1 MNSAVHNKHAVVI
14 GGSMA
19 GLLAARVLSEH
30 FAQVTVLERDAVQD
44 EPQSRKGQPH
54 TRHLHGLLA
63 KGLEVM
69 ANYFPDLL
77 DSLQGNGALV
87 ADMGAGMRWYAY
99 GGYRLQVEAGM
110 RGALMS
116 RPLLEWQI
124 RRCVAALANV
134 RIVDECDVEGPLFST
149 DKRRVTG
156 VQVTL
161 RAQGNQP
168 HMFPA
173 DLVVD
178 ASGRGS
184 ASPKWLQ
191 AAGYARPVESE
202 VKINMGYATRLYRRR
217 PNDLQGAALIMV
229 TAEGPD
235 DKRSG
240 MIFPIEG
247 DRWIVTLGGI
257 NGDHPPLDEQ
267 GFLAFA
273 RSLPAPDVYRL
284 ITKAEPI
291 SGITPHRF
299 PSSLRRHYEKMP
311 SFPEGYL
318 VLGDA
323 ICSFNPVY
331 GQGMTCA
338 AMEVEAL
345 DQLLS
350 RRLNT
355 RFGKHHPGSLDGL
368 ALEFFTQAG
377 KIVDNP
383 WQMAVGADFRFPG
396 TEGKKAASVDFIN
409 AYVTKVHRA
418 THHDPVVQK
427 EFLKVMNLMQ
437 PPSSLFHPKVLVR
450 VLRGGRKQGQ
460 QARLATAESSR

>member
-1 MNSAVHNKHAVVI
+1 M
-14 GGSMA
+14 
-19 GLLAARVLSEH
+19 
-30 FAQVTVLERDAVQD
+30 
-44 EPQSRKGQPH
+44 
-54 TRHLHGLLA
+54 
-63 KGLEVM
+63 
-69 ANYFPDLL
+69 
-77 DSLQGNGALV
+77 
-87 ADMGAGMRWYAY
+87 
-99 GGYRLQVEAGM
+99 
-110 RGALMS
+110 
-116 RPLLEWQI
+116 LEWQI
-124 RRCVAALANV
+124 RRRVQALANV
-134 RIVDECDVEGPLFST
+134 HIVDECDVEEPLFSP
-149 DKRRVTG
+149 DRQHVTG

-161 RAQGNQP
+161 RGNGNQQRV
-168 HMFPA
+168 FDA

-191 AAGYARPVESE
+191 AAGYGRPAESE

-217 PNDLQGAALIMV
+217 PGDLEGAALIMV
-229 TAEGPD
+229 TAGGPH

-240 MIFPIEG
+240 LVFPVEG

-267 GFLAFA
+267 GYLAFA
-273 RSLPAPDVYRL
+273 RSLPAPDVYN
-284 ITKAEPI
+284 IIAKTEPL
-291 SGITPHRF
+291 SAITPHRF
-299 PSSLRRHYEKMP
+299 PSSLRRHYEKMA

-323 ICSFNPVY
+323 VCSFNPIY

-345 DQLLS
+345 DGLLTKRS
-350 RRLNT
+350 GNLQ
-355 RFGKHHPGSLDGL
+355 GL
-368 ALEFFTQAG
+368 AREFFGRAA

-409 AYVTKVHRA
+409 AYVAKVHRA

-427 EFLKVMNLMQ
+427 AFLKVMNLME
-437 PPSSLFHPKVLVR
+437 PPASLFQPKVMIR
-450 VLRGGRKQGQ
+450 VLRGTRARAEGR
-460 QARLATAESSR
+460 RLETAEAQR

>member
-1 MNSAVHNKHAVVI
+1 MNNTTSNKHAVVI

-19 GLLAARVLSEH
+19 GLMAARVLSEH
-30 FAQVTVLERDAVQD
+30 FAQVTVLERDAVHD
-44 EPQSRKGQPH
+44 GPESRKGQPH

-69 ANYFPDLL
+69 AHYFPDLIEG
-77 DSLQGNGALV
+77 LQENGALV

-110 RGALMS
+110 QGALMS
-116 RPLLEWQI
+116 RPMLEWQI
-124 RRCVAALANV
+124 RRRVQALANV
-134 RIVDECDVEGPLFST
+134 RVVDECDVEGPLFSP
-149 DKRRVTG
+149 DRKSVTG

-161 RAQGNQP
+161 RGEGNQERVIG
-168 HMFPA
+168 A

-184 ASPKWLQ
+184 ASPKWLA
-191 AAGYARPVESE
+191 AAGYGRPVESE
-202 VKINMGYATRLYRRR
+202 VKINMGYATRLYRRL
-217 PNDLQGAALIMV
+217 PDDIIGAALVMV

-247 DRWIVTLGGI
+247 DGWIVTLGGI
-257 NGDHPPLDEQ
+257 NGDHPPLDEP
-267 GFLAFA
+267 GFLTFA
-273 RSLPAPDVYRL
+273 RSLPAPDVYNV
-284 ITKAEPI
+284 IAKAAAVSEIIPYKF
-291 SGITPHRF
+291 S
-299 PSSLRRHYEKMP
+299 SSLRRHYEKMA
-311 SFPEGYL
+311 SFPKGYL

-338 AMEVEAL
+338 AIEIEVL
-345 DQLLS
+345 DKLLGRYLDTRGGK
-350 RRLNT
+350 RRPS
-355 RFGKHHPGSLDGL
+355 GLDGL
-368 ALEFFTQAG
+368 AQEFFAQAG
-377 KIVDNP
+377 KIIDNP

-396 TEGKKAASVDFIN
+396 TEGEKAASVDIIN

-418 THHDPVVQK
+418 THHDPLVQR
-427 EFLKVMNLMQ
+427 EFLKVMNLLQ
-437 PPSSLFHPKVLVR
+437 PPSSLFHPKVLIR
-450 VLRGGRKQGQ
+450 VLRGGQQQTQ
-460 QARLATAESSR
+460 QAHLATAEASR

>member
-1 MNSAVHNKHAVVI
+1 MKNTTNNKHAVVI

-19 GLLAARVLSEH
+19 GLMAARVLSEH
-30 FAQVTVLERDAVQD
+30 FAQVTVLERDALHN
-44 EPQSRKGQPH
+44 EPESRKGQPH

-63 KGLEVM
+63 RGLELM
-69 ANYFPDLL
+69 AHYFPDLIEA
-77 DSLQGNGALV
+77 LQQNGALV

-99 GGYRLQVEAGM
+99 GGYRLQIEAGM
-110 RGALMS
+110 QGALMS

-124 RRCVAALANV
+124 RSRVQALANV
-134 RIVDECDVEGPLFST
+134 QMLDECDVEELLFSA
-149 DKRRVTG
+149 DRQCVAG

-161 RAQGNQP
+161 RGKTCEQR
-168 HMFPA
+168 MIEA

-191 AAGYARPVESE
+191 AAGYGRPAESE

-217 PNDLQGAALIMV
+217 PGDLNGAALIMV
-229 TAEGPD
+229 TPEGPD

-240 MIFPIEG
+240 MVFPIEG

-273 RSLPAPDVYRL
+273 RSLPAPDVYDI
-284 ITKAEPI
+284 ITKAEPL
-291 SGITPHRF
+291 SAITPYKF
-299 PSSLRRHYEKMP
+299 LSSLRRHYEKMV
-311 SFPEGYL
+311 SFPDGYL

-323 ICSFNPVY
+323 ICSFNPIY

-338 AMEVEAL
+338 AMEAEAL
-345 DQLLS
+345 DNLLT
-350 RRLNT
+350 RRHGNLH
-355 RFGKHHPGSLDGL
+355 RL
-368 ALEFFTQAG
+368 AQEFFARAA

-383 WQMAVGADFRFPG
+383 WQMAVGADFRFRG
-396 TEGKKAASVDFIN
+396 TEGKKAASVDFVN
-409 AYVTKVHRA
+409 AYVAKVHRA
-418 THHDPVVQK
+418 THHDPVVQDA
-427 EFLKVMNLMQ
+427 FLKVMNLIR
-437 PPSSLFHPKVLVR
+437 PPASLFQPNILVR
-450 VLRGGRKQGQ
+450 VIRGTRIRSQGRH
-460 QARLATAESSR
+460 LETAKAER

>member
-1 MNSAVHNKHAVVI
+1 MKNTASDKRVVVI
-14 GGSMA
+14 GGSVA
-19 GLLAARVLSEH
+19 GLMAARVLSEH
-30 FAQVTVLERDAVQD
+30 FAQVTVLERDAVHD
-44 EPQSRKGQPH
+44 EPESRKGQPH

-69 ANYFPDLL
+69 AHYFPDLIEGMQE
-77 DSLQGNGALV
+77 DGALV

-99 GGYRLQVEAGM
+99 GGYRLQIEAGM

-124 RRCVAALANV
+124 RHRVQLIANV
-134 RIVDECDVEGPLFST
+134 RIVDECDVEGPLYSA
-149 DKRRVTG
+149 DRQYITG

-161 RAQGNQP
+161 RGKGNQQRV
-168 HMFPA
+168 FPA

-191 AAGYARPVESE
+191 AAGYGRPAESE
-202 VKINMGYATRLYRRR
+202 VKINMGYATRMYRRR
-217 PNDLQGAALIMV
+217 PGDLDGAALIMV

-240 MIFPIEG
+240 MVFPVEG

-257 NGDHPPLDEQ
+257 NGDHPPLDEH

-273 RSLPAPDVYRL
+273 RSLPAPDVYNI
-284 ITKAEPI
+284 ITKTEPL
-291 SGITPHRF
+291 SAITPHRF
-299 PSSLRRHYEKMP
+299 PSSLRRHYEKMAT
-311 SFPEGYL
+311 FPEGYL

-323 ICSFNPVY
+323 VCSFNPIY

-338 AMEVEAL
+338 AMEAQAL
-345 DQLLS
+345 DDLLT
-350 RRLNT
+350 RRSGNLH
-355 RFGKHHPGSLDGL
+355 RV
-368 ALEFFTQAG
+368 AREFFGRTA

-396 TEGKKAASVDFIN
+396 TEGKKGASVDFIN
-409 AYVTKVHRA
+409 AYVAKVHRA

-427 EFLKVMNLMQ
+427 AFLKVMNLMQ
-437 PPSSLFHPKVLVR
+437 PPVSLFQPKVMVR
-450 VLRGGRKQGQ
+450 VLRGTRVQSEGQ
-460 QARLATAESSR
+460 QLETAEAQR